1 MGFFYGAKL
10 VFYIIKGRSDLIM
23 DMTHNFYKQHYAYVS
38 TSVSAAVA
46 LNEAPTYTPPR
57 PTRPGV
63 CQMITRT
70 ILSLIAFVV
79 GFIFGYWL
87 IQQLM

>member
-1 MGFFYGAKL
+1 
-10 VFYIIKGRSDLIM
+10 M
-23 DMTHNFYKQHYAYVS
+23 DTRHNFYKKQQKPVQKTLDIS
-38 TSVSAAVA
+38 SSVSAAVA
-46 LNEAPTYTPPR
+46 LGESPTYMPPR